1 MAVFAAVVA
10 DMPFISVVF
19 LDNFVRV
26 GCIDHNCHSCA
37 VAYNHFWHSF
47 AQVDYRHPY
56 KSRIAV
62 VEY

>member
-1 MAVFAAVVA
+1 ML
-10 DMPFISVVF
+10 FISVVF